1 MRALKHEKRKIMS
14 VKLVLTDLDGT
25 LLSTG
30 QVAISNRNMEA
41 LKRVADAGAAIVPCT
56 GRVYDMLPPQL
67 LTADFVR
74 YVVSSHGARLYD
86 AQTGETLYDKLLT
99 PEESYRV
106 LKVFEGKR
114 IYAEVAAN
122 GTIYVERHLSEHLM
136 EYAVPVHHYWY
147 MRDKR
152 YVAVDDIADYFL
164 QNRIG
169 IEKVNLY
176 AIPEQLQEE
185 IYRGLDAVGCLRFT
199 KPGAKADLEFYH
211 KDLDKMEAV
220 NKLLTILGLDLS
232 ETFAIGDSMTDYD
245 IVKNAGVSVAMGN
258 AIENL
263 KAVAK
268 HVGDTN
274 LNDGVG
280 IALEKYA
287 LPKEPSARLADIGS
301 YEKKNEWL
309 VCIDSDGC
317 AMDTMEI
324 KHKEC
329 FCTAFIECFG
339 LQGIAKYAREAWDY
353 TNLYSKTRGAYRMKT
368 LVSSMELLAARPEVQ
383 KRGFRVPD
391 MTPMKEWMAACSVL
405 SDATLRAYHE
415 EHPDPLFETV
425 LAWSA
430 EVNRRVKRVVH
441 DVPPFPFVKESL
453 KKLFGNADIAVV
465 SATPTA
471 ALQKE
476 WAEHGV
482 DTYTSFIAGQE
493 YGAKRDVIEK
503 LGKDYQKDHILMI
516 GDALG
521 DYQAAKGAGAMF
533 YPICPNEED
542 ASWEEFYTRVSDLFL
557 AGAYTEAVQK
567 TYLDR
572 LDRVLPDQP
581 SWIR

>member
-1 MRALKHEKRKIMS
+1 MS

-25 LLSTG
+25 LLSSG

-67 LTADFVR
+67 LTADFIR

-99 PEESYRV
+99 PEDSYRV

-136 EYAVPVHHYWY
+136 EYAVPIHHYWY
-147 MRDKR
+147 MRDQR

-164 QNRIG
+164 KNRIG

-176 AIPEQLQEE
+176 AIPEALQKE
-185 IYRGLDAVGCLRFT
+185 IYEGLAATGCLRFT

-220 NKLLTILGLDLS
+220 NKLLSILGLDMS
-232 ETFAIGDSMTDYD
+232 DAFAIGDSMTDYD

-268 HVGDTN
+268 YVGDVN
-274 LNDGVG
+274 VNDGVG
-280 IALEKYA
+280 IALEQYA
-287 LPKEPSARLADIGS
+287 LAEPASDLADINAFA
-301 YEKKNEWL
+301 KKHDWL

-391 MTPMKEWMAACSVL
+391 MTPMKEWMAACKVL
-405 SDATLRAYHE
+405 SDATLREYNE
-415 EHPDPLFETV
+415 QHPNPLFDTV
-425 LAWSA
+425 LEWSA

-453 KKLFGNADIAVV
+453 AKIFGNADIAVV

-503 LGKDYQKDHILMI
+503 LGKDYAKDHILMI

-533 YPICPNEED
+533 YPICPNAED
-542 ASWEEFYTRVSDLFL
+542 ASWEEFYGSVSDLFL
-557 AGAYTEAVQK
+557 SAQYTDAVQQ

-572 LDRVLPDQP
+572 LDSVLPDQP
-581 SWIR
+581 SWIY